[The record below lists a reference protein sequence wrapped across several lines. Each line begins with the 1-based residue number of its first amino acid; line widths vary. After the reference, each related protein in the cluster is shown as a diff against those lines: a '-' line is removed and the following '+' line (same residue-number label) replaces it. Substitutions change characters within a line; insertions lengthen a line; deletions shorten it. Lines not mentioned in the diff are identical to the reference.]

1 MLLQRAAQALTSPAR
16 ASARAT
22 RYPTAAAAAGCSSSL
37 ERAML
42 GAPGATSRWGGGAA
56 SPQRDADAEAEDN
69 MFDVPALVAPV
80 EASAGWSECRPVRVP
95 TPYAL
100 QVHASHAQATAHSLS
115 LWHRGRAAASG
126 SGVIQGKL

>member
-1 MLLQRAAQALTSPAR
+1 MLLQRAAR
-16 ASARAT
+16 AHTRA
-22 RYPTAAAAAGCSSSL
+22 TAAAAAGCSSSL

-42 GAPGATSRWGGGAA
+42 GAPGATRRGGDAA
-56 SPQRDADAEAEDN
+56 SPQRDADADTEDN

-80 EASAGWSECRPVRVP
+80 AASAGWSECRPVRVP

-115 LWHRGRAAASG
+115 LWHRGRPRGSG
-126 SGVIQGKL
+126 SQGKL

>member
-1 MLLQRAAQALTSPAR
+1 MLLQRAAQALTLPAR

-42 GAPGATSRWGGGAA
+42 GAPGA
-56 SPQRDADAEAEDN
+56 SPQRDADADTEDN
-69 MFDVPALVAPV
+69 MFDVPALIAPV

-95 TPYAL
+95 TP
-100 QVHASHAQATAHSLS
+100 
-115 LWHRGRAAASG
+115 
-126 SGVIQGKL
+126 

>member
-42 GAPGATSRWGGGAA
+42 GAPGATRRGGGAA

-69 MFDVPALVAPV
+69 MFDVPALIAPV

-100 QVHASHAQATAHSLS
+100 QVHASHAQPTAHSLS
-115 LWHRGRAAASG
+115 LWHRGRPRGSG
-126 SGVIQGKL
+126 SQGKL

>member
-100 QVHASHAQATAHSLS
+100 QVHASHAQPTAHSLS
-115 LWHRGRAAASG
+115 LWHRGRPRGSG
-126 SGVIQGKL
+126 SQGKL